1 MILILLAKICYL
13 MVIDF
18 LLRYFYIYIVISNI
32 LFIYIILRN
41 NYSYFYVFLISK
53 KNDWGINVVI
63 FNILF
68 YILFIYLYIFFFSRI
83 IVSFNFFI
91 LIFIH

>member
-1 MILILLAKICYL
+1 MILILLAKICYP

-68 YILFIYLYIFFFSRI
+68 YILFIYIFFFSRI
-83 IVSFNFFI
+83 IVSFNSFI
-91 LIFIH
+91 IIFIH